1 MKILIAML
9 VASLPAAAQACGMGL
24 TGGDQCSTA
33 GVHAATALYAVL
45 AILGYWVLQHAA
57 KETLKYVKRSGTI
70 LGMMLVV
77 IGLLGFLCGVR
88 SHIKRSTSPYCATE
102 GQMTRG
108 MPERLRGGAPDMIVQ
123 DGKEM
128 MRRGGQGVAP
138 LPEVKSPPAPV
149 PAKKSK

>member
-9 VASLPAAAQACGMGL
+9 LASLPAAAQAYGMEMP
-24 TGGDQCSTA
+24 GGDQCGSA

-45 AILGYWVLQHAA
+45 AILGYWVLQHSA

-70 LGMMLVV
+70 LGMTLVV

-102 GQMTRG
+102 GQMMRG
-108 MPERLRGGAPDMIVQ
+108 MPERMRGAAPDTIIQ
-123 DGKEM
+123 DGQEM
-128 MRRGGQGVAP
+128 IRRGGRGIAP
-138 LPEVKSPPAPV
+138 MPEVKSPPAP
-149 PAKKSK
+149 AKKSK

>member
-9 VASLPAAAQACGMGL
+9 VASLPAAAQACGMG
-24 TGGDQCSTA
+24 TPGGEQCGNA

-57 KETLKYVKRSGTI
+57 KETAKYVKRAGTI
-70 LGMMLVV
+70 AGMTLVV

-108 MPERLRGGAPDMIVQ
+108 MPERMRGGAPGMAIQ
-123 DGKEM
+123 DGQEM
-128 MRRGGQGVAP
+128 MRRGGAMSETKAP
-138 LPEVKSPPAPV
+138 VPAPA

>member
-9 VASLPAAAQACGMGL
+9 VASLPAAAQACGMGMP
-24 TGGDQCSTA
+24 GGEQCGGA
-33 GVHAATALYAVL
+33 GIHAATALYAVL

-57 KETLKYVKRSGTI
+57 KETLKYVKRAGTI
-70 LGMMLVV
+70 VGMTLVV

-102 GQMTRG
+102 GRMMRG
-108 MPERLRGGAPDMIVQ
+108 MPEKMRGGAPAMAIQ
-123 DGKEM
+123 DGQEM
-128 MRRGGQGVAP
+128 MRRGGAMS
-138 LPEVKSPPAPV
+138 ETKSPVPAPA